1 MDDKSAEQQLNQLIL
16 DGLEVGEDYSD
27 DWIGFSENE
36 LNLFSTPDQERVI
49 ESVRLNTR
57 TVVESGHG
65 VGKSVIAA
73 GLACAWMT
81 INEGASVKCVTFAPT
96 HQQVQNILW
105 RYIRAYGRQAGLEGR
120 ILDTPRWEFGTAFP
134 EKFAIGVSPRRSSE
148 QDMAGV
154 QGYHA
159 PALLIILDEC
169 AGLPKILWD
178 AVETLQ
184 PTRILAIGNPI
195 EQSGP
200 FWNAANSKLWNRIN
214 ISCLNHPN
222 VIQDKSVVPGA
233 VTREWVEGMLTEHCQ
248 IAAAGEPDAF
258 YLDWKDKWYIPDA
271 RFQSRVM
278 GIAPTEAPD
287 QLISM
292 AWVESAKLTS
302 LAASGEITI
311 SLDPARRGGDAFAIA
326 IKQGYRVLRVEM
338 MYATKNDPTAEVV
351 GWFLALA
358 AEYQAVR
365 GFIDEGG
372 MGGPIL
378 DVARREADF
387 SIVGINSSSRA
398 SDPSNYHNMRSYCWG
413 MMRNAFR
420 KGQVDLPNNLILST
434 MDKLES
440 DLTVPKYSYD
450 HQGRM
455 KLESKDEIMK
465 RLGRSPDAGDA
476 VSLLYARP
484 TESTGQL
491 MPSVLSIGHGDGGRG
506 RGGSQSRWFVSR
518 PKGRGSKWR
527 R

>member
-1 MDDKSAEQQLNQLIL
+1 M
-16 DGLEVGEDYSD
+16 
-27 DWIGFSENE
+27 
-36 LNLFSTPDQERVI
+36 
-49 ESVRLNTR
+49 ESVRLNPR

-73 GLACAWMT
+73 ALACAWMT
-81 INEGASVKCVTFAPT
+81 INEGNSVKCVTFAPT

-105 RYIRAYGRQAGLEGR
+105 RYIRAYGRQAELEGR
-120 ILDTPRWEFGTAFP
+120 ILDTPRWEFGKAFP

-200 FWNAANSKLWNRIN
+200 FWNAANSPSWNRIN

-222 VIQDKSVVPGA
+222 VIENKPVVPGA
-233 VTREWVEGMLTEHCQ
+233 VTREWVENMLVEHTQ
-248 IAAAGEPDAF
+248 PAMEGTPEAF
-258 YLDWKDKWYIPDA
+258 YLDWKDAWYVPDA

-278 GIAPTEAPD
+278 GIAPSEAPD

-302 LAASGEITI
+302 LAASGEVTI
-311 SLDPARRGGDAFAIA
+311 SLDPARRGGDAFSIVVR
-326 IKQGYRVLRVEM
+326 QGHKILCVEM
-338 MYATKNDPTAEVV
+338 MNATRADPTEEVV
-351 GWFLALA
+351 GWFLGLGSR
-358 AEYQAVR
+358 YGAVR
-365 GFIDEGG
+365 GFMDEGG

-378 DVARREADF
+378 DIARKEADF
-387 SIVGINSSSRA
+387 QVIGINSSSRA
-398 SDPSNYHNMRSYCWG
+398 PDVASFRNMRAYCWG
-413 MMRNAFR
+413 MMRRQFQ
-420 KGQVDLPNNLILST
+420 KGIIDLPNDLNPLVL
-434 MDKLES
+434 DKLES
-440 DLTVPKYSYD
+440 DLTVPKYWYD
-450 HQGRM
+450 YAGKMQI
-455 KLESKDEIMK
+455 ESKEEIKK
-465 RLGRSPDAGDA
+465 RLGRSPDIGDA
-476 VSLLYARP
+476 LSLQYARP
-484 TESTGQL
+484 TEGVGRL
-491 MPSVLSIGHGDGGRG
+491 LPDVVSIGAD
-506 RGGSQSRWFVSR
+506 RGGGSSGGSKSKWFLSR
-518 PKGRGSKWR
+518 PKKGSRWR